1 MVLRMGTEVAGYRIE
16 AVLGSGGMG
25 TVYRAAHPSLPRSDA
40 LKVLSSELSQDP
52 QFRSRFMREADLAA
66 TLDHPNIVT
75 VHNRGET
82 EDGQLWIA
90 MQYVQGSDADRE
102 VQAGRMTPERAV
114 HILSEVAKALDY
126 AHRHHILHRDVKP
139 ANFLLAAND
148 ERVFLADFGIA
159 RARDDAAGLT
169 ATGMVM
175 ASVAYA
181 APESL
186 GGDNIDGR
194 ADIYSLGCSLFRLLT
209 QKTPFGG
216 SGGMAAMA
224 AAHLSQPVPRVTELV
239 PALPPA
245 IDAVI
250 AKAMAKEPADRYQT
264 ATEFAQ
270 AAAAALDETTA
281 EVKATPVP
289 RAWPGTP
296 APAPSAPTGYTPPG
310 YMPPPPPPAY
320 EARTYPSGSFS
331 GPNGPTTLAPH
342 YPGMPA
348 APPGGKP
355 GAHRR
360 RWIFAVA
367 AVLVVAAAAVA
378 AVFVFGASREPPY
391 QPQTL
396 THMHGTTQ
404 INARPTAVAAVGPG
418 DADAVLALGG
428 QPVVIGGAAGS
439 ELSSWEQSAVKGTPR
454 VLGGFLDTA
463 AVAAAKPDV
472 IIATGDIDDATYNKL
487 AAIAPTVTRPQDT
500 QGWTWQTQ
508 LKWVGRILG
517 RDGKVDG
524 LINSVRSQQDDL
536 RNQNPAFAG
545 KSIEV
550 VSISNTGV
558 TQTLSPS
565 FTADYLTALGFTY
578 NDKLKRT
585 DVDTGTT
592 RPVANL
598 DDLFSIETDVL
609 IVTRTD
615 SGAGQGGF
623 SGLPTQ
629 LTTYKGQM
637 VIVDDPNIIA
647 ALADPGGY
655 LASQH
660 LDANLVPA
668 ISRQVK

>member
-1 MVLRMGTEVAGYRIE
+1 MVLRIGTEVAGYRIE
-16 AVLGSGGMG
+16 GVLGSGGMG

-40 LKVLSSELSQDP
+40 LKVLSSELSQDA

-114 HILSEVAKALDY
+114 HIISEVAKALDY

-139 ANFLLAAND
+139 ANFLLAPND

-181 APESL
+181 APETL
-186 GGDNIDGR
+186 GGDDVDGR

-224 AAHLSQPVPRVTELV
+224 AAHLAQPVPRVTDLV

-250 AKAMAKEPADRYQT
+250 AKAMAKEPADRYHT
-264 ATEFAQ
+264 AAEFAR

-281 EVKATPVP
+281 EVKAVPTP

-296 APAPSAPTGYTPPG
+296 APARSTPMGYAPP
-310 YMPPPPPPAY
+310 PPPPPPAY
-320 EARTYPSGSFS
+320 EALTYASGSFS
-331 GPNGPTTLAPH
+331 GPNGPTTLAPR
-342 YPGMPA
+342 YPGMPP
-348 APPGGKP
+348 APLGGRP
-355 GAHRR
+355 ATHRR
-360 RWIFAVA
+360 RWIAAAV
-367 AVLVVAAAAVA
+367 AVLVVAAAAVT
-378 AVFVFGASREPPY
+378 AVFLLGGSHEAPY
-391 QPQTL
+391 QPQTF
-396 THMHGTTQ
+396 THMHGTTR
-404 INARPTAVAAVGPG
+404 INARPTAVAALGPG
-418 DADAVLALGG
+418 DGDAVLALGV
-428 QPVVIGGAAGS
+428 QPVEFGGAAGG
-439 ELSSWEQSAVKGTPR
+439 ELPSWERSAVKGAPK

-463 AVAAAKPDV
+463 AVAAAKPNV

-487 AAIAPTVTRPQDT
+487 AAIAPTVTRPPENAT
-500 QGWTWQTQ
+500 QGWTWQAQ
-508 LKWVGRILG
+508 LKWVARILG
-517 RDGKVDG
+517 RGSKVDG

-550 VSISNTGV
+550 VNVADTGV
-558 TQTLSPS
+558 TQTLTPS

-592 RPVANL
+592 RPVPNQ
-598 DDLFSIETDVL
+598 DDLYNIETDVL
-609 IVTRTD
+609 IVARTD

-623 SGLPTQ
+623 SGLPSQ

-655 LASQH
+655 LASQY
-660 LDANLVPA
+660 LAANLVPA